1 MALKVS
7 IAHAGLSWQRFTLKV
22 RGATFQRKRKP
33 FWNPKLTVINVQM
46 TGVIAG
52 VFVTEYK
59 ERSYLGQASDF

>member
-33 FWNPKLTVINVQM
+33 FWNPKLTVINV
-46 TGVIAG
+46 
-52 VFVTEYK
+52 
-59 ERSYLGQASDF
+59 